1 MTDPLV
7 SVVIPAFNT
16 GRYLPETLESVFA
29 QSYPNL
35 EIIVVDDGSTDD
47 TLAVARGYCD
57 RIVLLERPHAGLGP
71 TRSAGIE
78 RAVGEFLLFLDS
90 DDILEPD
97 AVRTQV
103 DVALRHPGSG
113 LVVGDGIEFDGPV
126 VISASLFHPVFA
138 DLLATAPSGEVT
150 GWRYRDIVRAC
161 PAKTPGQ
168 TLVPRTV
175 ADAVG
180 ALCTTPE
187 GAQDYDYYLRI
198 ARRFPVTIHS
208 RRVARWRFRPDS
220 MSGTADERQLRW
232 SANAVGV
239 YERELTRCPPED
251 RDLVQAMIA
260 VQARVGF
267 VHACVAVA
275 TSGTAPEAA
284 YLAVVAPHLSWRERF
299 VVKLLP
305 AVPTSCA
312 RPVLRGTRAMLHVT
326 RRVTRLVA
334 GPVRSRPGT
343 PSGPDVPAR
352 D

>member
-1 MTDPLV
+1 VSDPLV

-16 GRYLPETLESVFA
+16 GRFLPETLESVFA

-35 EIIVVDDGSTDD
+35 EIIVIDDGSTDD
-47 TLAVARGYCD
+47 TRAVARGYGE

-138 DLLATAPSGEVT
+138 DLVATAPTGEVT
-150 GWRYRDIVRAC
+150 GWMYRSVVQAC

-168 TLVPRTV
+168 TLVPRKV
-175 ADAVG
+175 ADAIG
-180 ALCTTPE
+180 ALCITPE

-198 ARRFPVTIHS
+198 ARRFPVTLHS
-208 RRVARWRFRPDS
+208 QRVARWRFRPDS
-220 MSGTADERQLRW
+220 MSGAVDERQLRW
-232 SANAVGV
+232 SANAVRV
-239 YERELTRCPPED
+239 YERELTRCPAED
-251 RDLVQAMIA
+251 RDLVRAMITL
-260 VQARVGF
+260 QARVGF
-267 VHACVAVA
+267 VHACAALA

-284 YLAVVAPHLSWRERF
+284 SLAVVAPHLSWHERF
-299 VVKLLP
+299 VVKLL
-305 AVPTSCA
+305 AALPTSCA

-326 RRVTRLVA
+326 RPVTRRVT

-343 PSGPDVPAR
+343 PSGPGAPAR

>member
-1 MTDPLV
+1 
-7 SVVIPAFNT
+7 
-16 GRYLPETLESVFA
+16 
-29 QSYPNL
+29 
-35 EIIVVDDGSTDD
+35 
-47 TLAVARGYCD
+47 
-57 RIVLLERPHAGLGP
+57 
-71 TRSAGIE
+71 
-78 RAVGEFLLFLDS
+78 
-90 DDILEPD
+90 
-97 AVRTQV
+97 
-103 DVALRHPGSG
+103 
-113 LVVGDGIEFDGPV
+113 
-126 VISASLFHPVFA
+126 
-138 DLLATAPSGEVT
+138 
-150 GWRYRDIVRAC
+150 
-161 PAKTPGQ
+161 
-168 TLVPRTV
+168 V

-343 PSGPDVPAR
+343 PPAPDAPAR